1 MTNKYRTWDNVGVYK
16 YNITDTTKVKQFLLD
31 RPEYFIQMLG
41 ESFVGSDD
49 GYSIFEI
56 SDRAKGDINTFVEY
70 FKMWINDY
78 DNREKFSRHPNDWHK
93 LDRINEVELIGED
106 IETDEKEL
114 FNEVL
119 EDKDE
124 NYINIDF
131 DMIQGVDGQVGFHTT
146 PIRAKISVLTI
157 LSRTGDWWKVCT
169 ESLDDW
175 WFNND

>member
-1 MTNKYRTWDNVGVYK
+1 MTHKYRTWDNVGVYK

>member
-1 MTNKYRTWDNVGVYK
+1 MTHKYRTWDNVGVYK

-78 DNREKFSRHPNDWHK
+78 DNSDKFGGHPDDWHK